1 MPVLAQESLALPDG
15 RRLSWREFGD
25 PSGNPVIN
33 NHGGLLCGLDISPA
47 HFAARRLGIRLISPD
62 RPGVGDSTIVM
73 ERRTLDWTGDVAV
86 LMNSLGI
93 PRFGAFG
100 WSLGGQY
107 ALALGAG
114 LPERVSAVVVV
125 AGCPPMSPNRVAEVN
140 RTDRTIL
147 RLCRDHPTVA
157 RTMFRVM
164 GAAAVGFPSLVER
177 ATSRELSPADRRTF
191 SELPDGDFA
200 QWMAH
205 AMTQPEGMR
214 EEYLAWARPWGFGA
228 RDVVAPTS
236 LWHGVDDDLVPV
248 AWSRR
253 MADEVAD
260 VALNVVP
267 GQGHFVAYSRWDEVL
282 ALFASI
288 A

>member
-1 MPVLAQESLALPDG
+1 M
-15 RRLSWREFGD
+15 
-25 PSGNPVIN
+25 IN

-86 LMNSLGI
+86 LMDSLGI

-100 WSLGGQY
+100 WSWAAVRAGF
-107 ALALGAG
+107 GAG

-125 AGCPPMSPNRVAEVN
+125 AGCPPMSPDRVAEVN

-164 GAAAVGFPSLVER
+164 GAAA
-177 ATSRELSPADRRTF
+177 
-191 SELPDGDFA
+191 
-200 QWMAH
+200 
-205 AMTQPEGMR
+205 
-214 EEYLAWARPWGFGA
+214 
-228 RDVVAPTS
+228 
-236 LWHGVDDDLVPV
+236 
-248 AWSRR
+248 
-253 MADEVAD
+253 
-260 VALNVVP
+260 
-267 GQGHFVAYSRWDEVL
+267 
-282 ALFASI
+282 
-288 A
+288 